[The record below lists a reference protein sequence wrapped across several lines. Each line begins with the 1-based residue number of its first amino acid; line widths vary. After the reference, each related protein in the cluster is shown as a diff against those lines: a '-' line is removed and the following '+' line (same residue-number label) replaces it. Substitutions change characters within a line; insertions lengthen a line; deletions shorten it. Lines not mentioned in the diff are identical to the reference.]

1 MKCPRCSCLEDK
13 VIDSRMSKERSSV
26 RRRRECTECSH
37 RFTTL
42 EEIIQTEIFVIKHD
56 ERRQE
61 FNPFKIRDGIKKAC
75 WKRPIKE
82 NQINDLV
89 AKTQQYVENF
99 GEREIA
105 SEKIGEFVME
115 QLKTLDD
122 IAYVRFASVY
132 RKFKDIDQ
140 FIREIRRLR
149 DADFS

>member
-26 RRRRECTECSH
+26 RRRRECMECSF

-42 EEIIQTEIFVIKHD
+42 EEIIQTEIYVIKHD
-56 ERRQE
+56 ERREE

-82 NQINDLV
+82 EQIEGLV
-89 AKTQQYVENF
+89 AKTQQYIE
-99 GEREIA
+99 GLSEREVA
-105 SEKIGEFVME
+105 SEKIGEFVMD
-115 QLKTLDD
+115 QLKALDE

-140 FIREIRRLR
+140 FIKEIRRLR
-149 DADFS
+149 DSD

>member
-26 RRRRECTECSH
+26 RRRRECIDCSF

-42 EEIIQTEIFVIKHD
+42 EEIVPTEINVVKHD
-56 ERRQE
+56 ERREE

-82 NQINDLV
+82 DQIKELV
-89 AKTQQYVENF
+89 LRTQQHIENH

-105 SEKIGEFVME
+105 TEKIGEFVMD
-115 QLKTLDD
+115 QLKILDD

-140 FIREIRRLR
+140 FIKEIKRLR
-149 DADFS
+149 DSE